1 MGDIMFQMSFPT
13 TYGKT
18 RFVSMDDVKQKAAQ
32 RQPDAVGL
40 LAQCHLYGVGVSK
53 WGDAAIDDLFE
64 SAKAG
69 CSDAILYLGR
79 LYEQGAGFIPKDLE
93 QAVCLYK
100 YAYSLE
106 NADAL
111 HNLGFVLFS
120 TVPNKKAIG
129 LAMMKLSAQ
138 FGSKG
143 AQFHL
148 SLLGDRV
155 TGVEEMSFYDIPK
168 SEFKFDK
175 NAAMDSVTLY
185 SVDIKSVSKIKN
197 ALLDVLVE
205 LGAATFSEAV
215 TAFRIKFLR
224 GREYELFT
232 DVPFEEA
239 FEELKFEKQIEKVDM
254 STLTNP
260 EGYGAAEDTLYRAK
274 FATQSKN
281 LVTNDLNAMFADLG
295 LDLDDL

>member
-1 MGDIMFQMSFPT
+1 MSDIMFQMSFPT

-18 RFVSMDDVKQKAAQ
+18 RFVNVDDVKQKAAQ

-53 WGDAAIDDLFE
+53 RGAAIDDLFE

-79 LYEQGAGFIPKDLE
+79 LYEQGFGFIPKDLE
-93 QAVCLYK
+93 QAICLYK

-106 NADAL
+106 NTDAL

-148 SLLGDRV
+148 NLLGDRV
-155 TGVEEMSFYDIPK
+155 AGIEEMSFYDIPK

-175 NAAMDSVTLY
+175 KAAMDSVTLY
-185 SVDIKSVSKIKN
+185 SVDIKSVSEIKS
-197 ALLDVLVE
+197 ALLDVLIE

-215 TAFRIKFLR
+215 TAFRMKFLR
-224 GREYELFT
+224 GREYELFK
-232 DVPFEEA
+232 DVPFEAA
-239 FEELKFEKQIEKVDM
+239 FEELKVEKQIEKVDM

-260 EGYGAAEDTLYRAK
+260 EGYGATEDTLYRAK

>member
-1 MGDIMFQMSFPT
+1 MDQIMFQMSFPT

-18 RFVSMDDVKQKAAQ
+18 RFVSMDDVKQRASQ

-40 LAQCHLYGVGVSK
+40 YGQCRMYGVAVDRDYEAGLDNV
-53 WGDAAIDDLFE
+53 FE

-93 QAVCLYK
+93 QAICLYK

-148 SLLGDRV
+148 NLLGDRLA
-155 TGVEEMSFYDIPK
+155 GVEEMSFYDIPK
-168 SEFKFDK
+168 SEFAFDK
-175 NAAMDSVTLY
+175 KAAKDAVTLY
-185 SVDIKSVSKIKN
+185 QVNLESINDIKN
-197 ALLDVLVE
+197 GLLDVLVE
-205 LGAATFSEAV
+205 LGAGTFSETV
-215 TAFRIKFLR
+215 TAFRFKFLR
-224 GREYELFT
+224 GREYELFE
-232 DVPFEEA
+232 DVPFEDA
-239 FEELKFEKQIEKVDM
+239 FEELKSEKQIEKVDV
-254 STLTNP
+254 STLTNAD
-260 EGYGAAEDTLYRAK
+260 GHGAAEDTLYRAK

-281 LVTNDLNAMFADLG
+281 LVTTDLNTMFADLG